1 MAELTIELLC
11 MTSWFIFSKG
21 FIKEKMMNMY
31 IGMEIRERRKRLGF
45 CASKTPPTR
54 IRMETSRKRERMV
67 EAKASMI
74 ELASVNREMISPV
87 RRVAKKDIGS
97 SKIWRI

>member
-1 MAELTIELLC
+1 MQVRRPY
-11 MTSWFIFSKG
+11 KNQNG
-21 FIKEKMMNMY
+21 DIK
-31 IGMEIRERRKRLGF
+31 
-45 CASKTPPTR
+45 
-54 IRMETSRKRERMV
+54 KRERMV

-97 SKIWRI
+97 SKIWRNIG

>member
-31 IGMEIRERRKRLGF
+31 IGMEIRERR
-45 CASKTPPTR
+45 
-54 IRMETSRKRERMV
+54 V
-67 EAKASMI
+67 EAKASII

-87 RRVAKKDIGS
+87 RRVAKKDMGS

>member
-1 MAELTIELLC
+1 

-31 IGMEIRERRKRLGF
+31 IGMEIRERR
-45 CASKTPPTR
+45 
-54 IRMETSRKRERMV
+54 V
-67 EAKASMI
+67 EAKASII

-87 RRVAKKDIGS
+87 RRVAKKDMGS

>member
-1 MAELTIELLC
+1 M
-11 MTSWFIFSKG
+11 
-21 FIKEKMMNMY
+21 
-31 IGMEIRERRKRLGF
+31 
-45 CASKTPPTR
+45 PPTR
-54 IRMETSRKRERMV
+54 IRMETSRKRERIV
-67 EAKASMI
+67 EAKASII

>member
-1 MAELTIELLC
+1 
-11 MTSWFIFSKG
+11 
-21 FIKEKMMNMY
+21 
-31 IGMEIRERRKRLGF
+31 
-45 CASKTPPTR
+45 
-54 IRMETSRKRERMV
+54 MV
-67 EAKASMI
+67 EAKASII